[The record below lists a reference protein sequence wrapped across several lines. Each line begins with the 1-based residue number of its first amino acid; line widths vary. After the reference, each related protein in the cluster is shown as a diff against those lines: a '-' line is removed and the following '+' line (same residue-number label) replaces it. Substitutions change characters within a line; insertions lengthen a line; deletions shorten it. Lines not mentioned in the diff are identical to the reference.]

1 MSEQSRLEQVLP
13 PGWTHVQRE
22 LIYGLLVII
31 LGLFWMASWLRER
44 GTQFES
50 INEKKSQWWNLN
62 FRARKEYVQ
71 HARRLLSDGFRQFK
85 GPFSILTDGGRVI
98 MLPPEMIDA
107 VNEKPQLSFQRF
119 TEEHFLANYDTFRTF
134 RSPPPGL
141 FEEAVMTGLTRSLPK
156 FTKALSKEM
165 TSCLDDTWN
174 PILSDG
180 EWHEMEIRKDILK
193 WVARLSTRIFL
204 PSDFAENQEWL
215 RVSVE
220 FTTDAFIASTICR
233 FMPRIIQWPM
243 ERFFPLCRKVRRDYR
258 TAASL
263 LQPVIDERHK
273 EISAAQH
280 QGRQPNLPDDAI
292 EWFRNA
298 SHGKAYHEVDVQMG
312 LSVAAIHTT
321 SDLLLQALL
330 NLGTHP
336 ELIPPLRQEAISVL
350 QHSGGWKK
358 SSLYNLHLLDSFFK
372 ETQRLKPINMATMHR
387 TATSTIHLSNG
398 LEIKKGSRTAIS
410 SHRMWSSQYYR
421 DPETFDAYRFLDPS
435 LGHKRHF
442 VSTGPEHLGFAHGK
456 HACPGRFFAANE
468 VKIAMVHLILK
479 YDFRLED
486 PGMAR
491 WLEYGSAMIANPKAK
506 MLVRRRREVEIDLE
520 ALAVE

>member
-1 MSEQSRLEQVLP
+1 MVEESRLWQSLAEGVF
-13 PGWTHVQRE
+13 HVQRE
-22 LIYGLLVII
+22 IIYGVLVLI
-31 LGLFWMASWLRER
+31 LGLFWIVSSLRAR
-44 GTQFES
+44 GTHFES

-62 FRARKEYVQ
+62 YKARKDYIQ

-85 GPFSILTDGGRVI
+85 GPFSILTDGGRII

-107 VNEKPQLSFQRF
+107 VNEKSELSFQRF
-119 TEEHFLANYDTFRTF
+119 TEEHFLAKYDTFRTF

-165 TSCLDDTWN
+165 SSCLDDTWN
-174 PILSDG
+174 PILSDN
-180 EWHEMEIRKDILK
+180 EWHEIDIRKDILK

-204 PSDFAENQEWL
+204 PSHFAEDPEWL

-220 FTTDAFIASTICR
+220 FTTDAFMASTICR

-258 TAASL
+258 TAASI
-263 LQPVIDERHK
+263 LQPVLDERHK
-273 EISAAQH
+273 EISTAQ
-280 QGRQPNLPDDAI
+280 QEGRKPNLPDDAI

-298 SHGKAYHEVDVQMG
+298 SHGTKKYHEVDIQLS

-336 ELIPPLRQEAISVL
+336 ELLNPLREEAISVL
-350 QHSGGWKK
+350 KKHGWQKTA
-358 SSLYNLHLLDSFFK
+358 LHDLHLLDSFLK
-372 ETQRLKPINMATMHR
+372 ETQRLKPINMVTMHR
-387 TATSTIHLSNG
+387 TATSPVHLSNG
-398 LEIKKGSRTAIS
+398 LKISQGARTAIS
-410 SHRMWSSQYYR
+410 SHKMWSASIYA
-421 DPETFDAYRFLDPS
+421 DPETFNAYRFLDPTM
-435 LGHKRHF
+435 GHRRHL
-442 VSTGPEHLGFAHGK
+442 VATSPEHLGFAHGK

-468 VKIAMVHLILK
+468 VKIAMVHLVLK
-479 YDFRLED
+479 FDFKLED
-486 PGMAR
+486 AGMAR
-491 WLEYGSAMIANPKAK
+491 WVEYGTAMIANPKAK
-506 MLVRRRREVEIDLE
+506 MWVKRRRDGGIDLE
-520 ALAVE
+520 GLAM